1 MRNVLRTLVPLI
13 ITILIS
19 SPLIVAGRRIEGV
32 LAQEA
37 DPAAVWLTL
46 LNRARLDNGLVPY
59 SLSRLLTAAAQR
71 HADDIAAHGLNPDD
85 PHRGS
90 DGSLPPQRITAAG
103 YAAWTSE
110 TGELIAGESIWIGE
124 IEEGLATLLQEPSE
138 SARLLSALY
147 REAGIGVAVDASGQ
161 HCYVLTFGA
170 RPNVLPI
177 FINDDAPS
185 TDDPLVA
192 LHLSNEE
199 ARPGGQGA
207 IFMGKAIEIRISNE
221 PAFDDLPWQSWEP
234 FVPWTLPN
242 APGEHTVYVQFRD
255 AAGRTA
261 AAADTIVLSAGTA
274 PVPEVTP
281 EPVTVLLTPSFE
293 ASPMPTIAEA
303 GTTPAPTIAVTPR
316 LLRPSP
322 TPLAQMPLP
331 FTTLFPTW
339 TPLPTET
346 STYGGESAPDTTP
359 PWMMKLKEQGVT
371 LLVTLQM
378 VVLVLGV
385 YKLLRRG

>member
-1 MRNVLRTLVPLI
+1 MRNALRTLIPLLI
-13 ITILIS
+13 AILIS
-19 SPLIVAGRRIEGV
+19 SLLTVAGHRIEGT
-32 LAQEA
+32 LAQES
-37 DPAAVWLTL
+37 DPAALWLTL

-71 HADDIAAHGLNPDD
+71 HADDIAAHGANPDD

-90 DGSLPPQRITAAG
+90 DGSLPHQRITAAG

-138 SARLLSALY
+138 SARLLSTLY
-147 REAGIGVAVDASGQ
+147 REVGIGVAVDASGRS
-161 HCYVLTFGA
+161 CYVLTFGA

-185 TDDPLVA
+185 TDDPLIA

-207 IFMGKAIEIRISNE
+207 IFMGRAIEIRISNE
-221 PAFDDLPWQSWEP
+221 PAFEDLPWQPWEP

-242 APGEHTVYVQFRD
+242 VPGEHTVYVQFRD

-261 AAADTIVLSAGTA
+261 ASADTIVLSVGTEPVSEVTHEPVLLPTPSIEVPSVLTIVEEGA
-274 PVPEVTP
+274 TPVPT
-281 EPVTVLLTPSFE
+281 
-293 ASPMPTIAEA
+293 
-303 GTTPAPTIAVTPR
+303 TIAVTPR
-316 LLRPSP
+316 PLRPSP
-322 TPLAQMPLP
+322 TPLAQMPFP

-339 TPLPTET
+339 TPLPVET
-346 STYGGESAPDTTP
+346 PLTGQAAPEITP
-359 PWMMKLKEQGVT
+359 SWVTKLKEQGVT
-371 LLVTLQM
+371 LLLTLQM